1 MAYGPNTSRTNRLPH
16 GFFENLYARL
26 EDSGDLLNRVEN
38 GDVPIDHDEAVELI
52 RFFDAELRRQRQ
64 SHLGMKSV

>member
-26 EDSGDLLNRVEN
+26 EESGDLLNQIEA
-38 GDVPIDHDEAVELI
+38 GDPPEDVNDMVELI
-52 RFFDAELRRQRQ
+52 RFFDAQLRRQRQ
-64 SHLGMKSV
+64 SHLGMESI